1 MTAEFRIGQG
11 TLHQAQDFFQL
22 ALQILTLRFG
32 WRGSLPAQQDLC
44 DRIIQNTDIAF
55 AHYDHFSP
63 LQTGFKPLSNA
74 RPPEKKPQKV
84 VAKATPVGVK
94 IGGAEQFIAK
104 NNGQSA

>member
-55 AHYDHFSP
+55 AHYDHLARCRLDSS
-63 LQTGFKPLSNA
+63 LYQTSDAP
-74 RPPEKKPQKV
+74 KK
-84 VAKATPVGVK
+84 
-94 IGGAEQFIAK
+94 IAK
-104 NNGQSA
+104 SCCKGDLGWGKYTESRRL